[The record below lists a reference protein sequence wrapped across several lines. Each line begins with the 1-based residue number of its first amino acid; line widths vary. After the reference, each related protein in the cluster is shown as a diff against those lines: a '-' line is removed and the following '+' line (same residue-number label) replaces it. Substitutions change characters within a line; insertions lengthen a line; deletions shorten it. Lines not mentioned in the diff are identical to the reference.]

1 MDIAEVIEEGLE
13 ALFGLSGKSVNV
25 ACQGNFSK

>member
-1 MDIAEVIEEGLE
+1 MDIAEVIEEELD
-13 ALFGLSGKSVNV
+13 ALFGLSGKFVYV

>member
-1 MDIAEVIEEGLE
+1 MDIAEVIEEGLDE
-13 ALFGLSGKSVNV
+13 VFGFSGKFVNV